1 MEGRG
6 PGSWVSTTVWVEGR
20 EMIFPCPSVSLF
32 PDAPGNV
39 NWNNGSWNDQLA
51 TGTLIITKKEKKTLS
66 FVADGNKSLAL
77 LWDCVTAWG
86 A

>member
-6 PGSWVSTTVWVEGR
+6 PGPWVSSTTLWIERR
-20 EMIFPCPSVSLF
+20 EMIFPCPTVSLF
-32 PDAPGNV
+32 PDALGNL

-51 TGTLIITKKEKKTLS
+51 TGTLIIPKKEEEKTLS
-66 FVADGNKSLAL
+66 LVADGNKSLTCL
-77 LWDCVTAWG
+77 TAWG